1 MSRNYLIKSICS
13 PLGNALWMAF
23 FELLYFYIME
33 KEKKEFY
40 VQPKIADKIVELNQ
54 EHALPVNIIVGECVN
69 HLISI
74 TFEYDLIDY
83 HIVKWLVNR
92 GTQFYTQL
100 PAEEIQKDYD

>member
-1 MSRNYLIKSICS
+1 M
-13 PLGNALWMAF
+13 
-23 FELLYFYIME
+23 
-33 KEKKEFY
+33 EKKEYY

-74 TFEYDLIDY
+74 TFEYELIDY

-92 GTQFYTQL
+92 GTQFYTCL
-100 PAEEIQKDYD
+100 TDEEILNDND